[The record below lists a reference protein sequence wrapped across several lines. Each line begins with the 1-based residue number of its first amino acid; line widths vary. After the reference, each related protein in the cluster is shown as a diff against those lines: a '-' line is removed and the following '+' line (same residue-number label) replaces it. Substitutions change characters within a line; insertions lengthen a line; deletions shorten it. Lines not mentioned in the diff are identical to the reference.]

1 MPVVSSTGVTVRVWP
16 QTTKVFVNGVWVG
29 IHRDPSMLVNTLRR
43 MRRQIDISTEV
54 ITQPPRHSNT
64 LPACALSLPSPPL
77 VWRGRDCLMQLPIL
91 EHELGTLL
99 TVLQPGQFLLL
110 DVCSRSGSEYRIW
123 VHVTGSWGTEEL
135 TDVLQMQVGIVH
147 DIRLQELRL
156 YTDYGRCCRP
166 LFVVE
171 NQELLIT
178 KQHIIRL
185 IEGQQADQDEER
197 HPMYW
202 NDLVEGGLVE

>member
-1 MPVVSSTGVTVRVWP
+1 M
-16 QTTKVFVNGVWVG
+16 QT
-29 IHRDPSMLVNTLRR
+29 
-43 MRRQIDISTEV
+43 DISIEV
-54 ITQPPRHSNT
+54 G
-64 LPACALSLPSPPL
+64 L
-77 VWRGRDCLMQLPIL
+77 
-91 EHELGTLL
+91 
-99 TVLQPGQFLLL
+99 
-110 DVCSRSGSEYRIW
+110 
-123 VHVTGSWGTEEL
+123 
-135 TDVLQMQVGIVH
+135 VH
-147 DIRLQELRL
+147 DIRLGELRL
-156 YTDYGRCCRP
+156 YTDFGRCCRP